1 MSVTTT
7 MRQLTQ
13 ALVLGAD
20 RSPRPDISTDAA
32 LHTLAANSDDLS
44 AWLDSVAT
52 LTLYESHGRNPATLD
67 ATIAPCHDGDV
78 QYCSPGA
85 AMVLERILFGDATS
99 LLEEWCTLCAAAGLV
114 APPEYAMKLMYVAY
128 NVRDDVRPMVF
139 AAAGPRGRW
148 MADLQKAFKRD
159 TANAVLDDA
168 DAGDDPATIWQ
179 TAGAHTRLNLFR
191 QLRESDPAAA
201 RELLLGSW
209 AAESPDDRTRFI
221 AQLRVGL
228 SLDDE
233 PLLEQGLDD
242 KRKPVRQEAAELLT
256 MLPGSAY
263 QSRMT
268 QRATAA
274 VTLAPAKGLLKR
286 KPTLAVTLPDAPDA
300 AAKRDGLEDR
310 QQAGLG
316 GRAVMLRDIV
326 AATPLSTWSAV
337 TPTAAVEII
346 AESEWSAA
354 LLQGLASAAVRQRH
368 SAWAEAILL
377 GFIAKLDDNKHF
389 QWRETAQ
396 QLLAIVEPAR
406 REAIVL
412 SQLKSLSLPDAL
424 EWLEALPGPW
434 SPAASRRILADIKSF
449 YTKLC
454 ESPNPNADWQL
465 RSWLREALPL
475 RMDLAVSDDAGKG
488 WPTGHPG
495 WSHQLNEMIM
505 QIDETLRLRRLI
517 HKEFAT

>member
-1 MSVTTT
+1 MSVTAT
-7 MRQLTQ
+7 MQQLTQ

-20 RSPRPDISTDAA
+20 RSPRPDIASDAA
-32 LHTLAANSDDLS
+32 LQSLAANSDDLS
-44 AWLDSVAT
+44 AWLDAVAA
-52 LTLYESHGRNPATLD
+52 LSLYESHGRRPASLD
-67 ATIAPCHDGDV
+67 AAIPPCHDANAR
-78 QYCSPGA
+78 YCSPA
-85 AMVLERILFGDATS
+85 AVMVLERILFGEAKS

-148 MADLQKAFKRD
+148 IADLQKAFKRD
-159 TANAVLDDA
+159 TADAALDDA
-168 DAGDDPATIWQ
+168 DASADPATIWQ

-209 AAESPDDRTRFI
+209 AAESPDDRTQFI
-221 AQLRVGL
+221 AQLRIGL

-242 KRKPVRQEAAELLT
+242 KRKSVRQAAVELLT
-256 MLPGSAY
+256 KLPGSAY
-263 QSRMT
+263 QSRMS

-286 KPTLAVTLPDAPDA
+286 KPTLTVTLPDAPDA

-310 QQAGLG
+310 KQAGLG

-326 AATPLSTWSAV
+326 AATPLSTWSVVA
-337 TPTAAVEII
+337 PDAAVEVTT
-346 AESEWSAA
+346 ESEWSAA
-354 LLQGLASAAVRQRH
+354 LLQGLATAAVRQRH
-368 SAWAEAILL
+368 SAWAEAIVH
-377 GFIAKLDDNKHF
+377 GFISKQDRRKRSELADTP
-389 QWRETAQ
+389 R
-396 QLLAIVEPAR
+396 QLLAVVEPQR

-412 SQLKSLSLPDAL
+412 AQLKTLGFPDAQ
-424 EWLEALPGPW
+424 EWVEALPGPW
-434 SPAASRRILADIKSF
+434 SPAASNRILADLKAF
-449 YTKLC
+449 YTTLC
-454 ESPNPNADWQL
+454 ESPNPSADWQL
-465 RSWLREALPL
+465 RNWLRGPMSRCL
-475 RMDLAVSDDAGKG
+475 DLSVSDEASKG

-495 WSHQLNEMIM
+495 WSHQFNEMIA